1 MNEGSTLL
9 ARPPR
14 RLGDAREVAE
24 LLGCSWRTV
33 YRLADSGGIPWG
45 VKVGSLRRWDL
56 SEIDSFIA
64 GGCKPVCK
72 KGGRA

>member
-1 MNEGSTLL
+1 MNEGSTL
-9 ARPPR
+9 AMPPR
-14 RLGDAREVAE
+14 RLGDAKAVAA

-56 SEIDSFIA
+56 SEIDGFIA
-64 GGCKPVCK
+64 GGCQPVRT